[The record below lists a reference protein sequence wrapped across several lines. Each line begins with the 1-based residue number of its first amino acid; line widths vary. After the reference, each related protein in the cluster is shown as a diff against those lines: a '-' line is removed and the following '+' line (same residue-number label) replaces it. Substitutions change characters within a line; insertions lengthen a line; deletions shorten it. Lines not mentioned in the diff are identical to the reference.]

1 MSRTVPN
8 GARELAVHLE
18 LLCGHDG
25 ELARQL
31 NDTQQRLQRAYDRLW
46 SALHPDAVAAVYGEH
61 LAAVEATLANRRS
74 EILDPPDPLREAHRA
89 HWSIHAAFG
98 AYQAIPERRR
108 QLAAGVGELAADL
121 IAILVAAGWPQ
132 QEARTSDMRKLAR
145 TGRDAPKVRDQY
157 HGLSEAP
164 ERSDRAR

>member
-8 GARELAVHLE
+8 GARELAAHLE

-31 NDTQQRLQRAYDRLW
+31 NDKQRRLQRAYDRLW
-46 SALHPDAVAAVYGEH
+46 SGLHPDAVAAVYGEH

-74 EILDPPDPLREAHRA
+74 E
-89 HWSIHAAFG
+89 
-98 AYQAIPERRR
+98 IPERRR

-132 QEARTSDMRKLAR
+132 QEARTSDARKLAR